1 MGIGVRPTPASFLA
15 KTRLFTCARLRAR
28 PASPFGRGRNWK
40 GWQSQFRSVAKEW
53 KRFGAGTL
61 KSASLQCKLGT
72 RKCYAFLAFFAKQ
85 KATHNTINTA
95 QQKIHGI
102 LLDIRTLI
110 YSHSPHNSQAINEL
124 AKMIVG
130 GDIGD

>member
-61 KSASLQCKLGT
+61 KSL
-72 RKCYAFLAFFAKQ
+72 FFAKQ

-95 QQKIHGI
+95 QHKIHGI
-102 LLDIRTLI
+102 LLDIRTLM
-110 YSHSPHNSQAINEL
+110 YSHSPHNSQAIDEL
-124 AKMIVG
+124 AKMIVDEDD

>member
-1 MGIGVRPTPASFLA
+1 MARIVRAGA
-15 KTRLFTCARLRAR
+15 
-28 PASPFGRGRNWK
+28 
-40 GWQSQFRSVAKEW
+40 SQFRSAAKEW
-53 KRFGAGTL
+53 KRFGAGPL
-61 KSASLQCKLGT
+61 KSL
-72 RKCYAFLAFFAKQ
+72 FFAKQ

-124 AKMIVG
+124 AKMIVD

>member
-1 MGIGVRPTPASFLA
+1 MARIVRAGA
-15 KTRLFTCARLRAR
+15 
-28 PASPFGRGRNWK
+28 
-40 GWQSQFRSVAKEW
+40 SQFRSVAKEW

-110 YSHSPHNSQAINEL
+110 YSHSPHHSQAINEL
-124 AKMIVG
+124 AKMIVD